1 MTLLNK
7 VLIME
12 DDMYQAYNCVMLDDD
27 HALFFTEYTLN
38 LSRVYPTSESSLLYV
53 EGDKRIY
60 LATHIKIIDVE
71 KQLEEAKEMILKASF
86 HDYLTKV
93 YEYCPEGSLGII
105 PVNDYKVKK
114 V

>member
-12 DDMYQAYNCVMLDDD
+12 DDMYQAYNCLMLDDD

-38 LSRVYPTSESSLLYV
+38 LSKVYPTSESSLLFV

-60 LATHIKIIDVE
+60 LATHIKILDE
-71 KQLEEAKEMILKASF
+71 ERQLEEAKEMILKASLY
-86 HDYLTKV
+86 DYLTKV

-105 PVNDYKVKK
+105 SPSDWKVKK